1 MNGWQRKSRKENF
14 MAFRKVN
21 GTEQGTAAI
30 AAAGR
35 KKSKRVQ
42 FRKWLPVFI
51 MMAPALIYL
60 LINNY
65 LPMLGLVIAF
75 KKVNFSIGIFQSPW
89 CGLDNFKFLFNTSDA
104 WTITRNTLLYNF
116 AFIIVNTLM
125 GILIAVLISEIR
137 SKKGKTIYQS
147 SVLLPFLMSYVIVS
161 YIVYALFSGDNGML
175 NNTILP
181 AFGMEPVNWYA
192 EAKYWPVILVVV
204 NCWKGVGY
212 GTLIYI
218 AAIAGIDSSY
228 YEAAA
233 LDGAGKL
240 KQIFYVTLPALVPSI
255 ITLTLLNIGRIFY
268 SDFSLFYQVPMN
280 SGMLYATTQTIDTYV
295 YRGLLTLGDVGMSSA
310 AGFYQ
315 SCVGFILVMVSNL
328 IVKKISPDNA
338 LF

>member
-1 MNGWQRKSRKENF
+1 

>member
-1 MNGWQRKSRKENF
+1 

-75 KKVNFSIGIFQSPW
+75 KKVNFSTGIFQSPW